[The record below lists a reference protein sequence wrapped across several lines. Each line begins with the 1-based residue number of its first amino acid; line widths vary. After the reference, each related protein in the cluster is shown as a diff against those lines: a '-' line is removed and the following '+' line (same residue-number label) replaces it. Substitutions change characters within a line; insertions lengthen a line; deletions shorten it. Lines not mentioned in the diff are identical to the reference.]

1 MVVCP
6 LRCSQHLILTA
17 GPSQA
22 GCRRHDPE
30 RRIGRKRRH
39 PDAHASPESR
49 QVARCAT
56 TRCASLQGTRGHG
69 SIRDLT
75 RRSGL
80 FPAPDHSARPGRER
94 LEEGTPSDA
103 VDRERIYRD
112 PKAPQDELHAHTTS
126 RLPKFCASGWTGS
139 ALCAASRY
147 LRPARVTH
155 PSSLLRNRRHGRHLE
170 VRPRIP
176 YPGAFGRP
184 TTIPGVPPVP
194 TPTKW
199 SRVPLPRPIHVLEPE
214 PFGAVALAQR
224 ESAREDWPSPAV
236 FFFDLYA
243 RFCAVRRQRAEQ

>member
-6 LRCSQHLILTA
+6 LRRSQYLILTA

-56 TRCASLQGTRGHG
+56 TLCASLQDTRGHG

-80 FPAPDHSARPGRER
+80 FPAPDHSAHPGRER

-103 VDRERIYRD
+103 VDRERNYRD

-126 RLPKFCASGWTGS
+126 RLPKFCASGRAGLRSVGS
-139 ALCAASRY
+139 FEVSVTRRASHTCPRNLETTAITELIAEAEDSLSWCPSDQRTRR
-147 LRPARVTH
+147 LRVAPGLPFWFHFGSNVG
-155 PSSLLRNRRHGRHLE
+155 RRRTPQPDADHGCL
-170 VRPRIP
+170 V
-176 YPGAFGRP
+176 
-184 TTIPGVPPVP
+184 
-194 TPTKW
+194 
-199 SRVPLPRPIHVLEPE
+199 
-214 PFGAVALAQR
+214 
-224 ESAREDWPSPAV
+224 
-236 FFFDLYA
+236 
-243 RFCAVRRQRAEQ
+243 